1 MQDECVQ
8 LGPFRY
14 RNLVQRQVTILRNIY
29 PYFTDEVISRIVMP
43 LVQQDCGISLRAL
56 DWLVTN
62 YSKKW
67 NLVCTNKVGNIFNIH
82 HGYKVALS
90 HYRRRNFDPFRRRNR
105 IDICDKHG
113 AVVCET
119 TVGQC
124 NFLLWADVNGVLLY
138 AHTYAK
144 EIEADMNSMSAWHK
158 SQKRKER
165 ISGKPHR
172 RQELSN
178 APRTTCSVYEVQT
191 SVTFDYIASDS
202 EVGVGSA

>member
-1 MQDECVQ
+1 M
-8 LGPFRY
+8 R
-14 RNLVQRQVTILRNIY
+14 
-29 PYFTDEVISRIVMP
+29 
-43 LVQQDCGISLRAL
+43 
-56 DWLVTN
+56 
-62 YSKKW
+62 
-67 NLVCTNKVGNIFNIH
+67 TNKVGNIFNIH

-90 HYRRRNFDPFRRRNR
+90 HYRRRNFDLFGAGTGSTFATSTGPWCARR
-105 IDICDKHG
+105 
-113 AVVCET
+113 
-119 TVGQC
+119 
-124 NFLLWADVNGVLLY
+124 LWASATFCSGRRERQLLY

-178 APRTTCSVYEVQT
+178 APRTKCSVYEVQT